1 MKKAAILAAAVLA
14 VSALTAS
21 PASAKLFSG
30 SDANVHCEPENAA
43 GDARVRP
50 GYEHLD
56 MGTVSRAQQRSMER
70 QMRQALK
77 GVKVESRG
85 TIRVP
90 TRVHIIRRNDG
101 TGNVTDTQV
110 TRQMRVIN
118 NAFKGMTSDAAAPT
132 PFRFNVVSIDRTNNT
147 DWYNWTFDDDDVPAK
162 RALHQGRANTLNIY
176 IAGLQEGLLG
186 YAFFP
191 VPDPLF
197 RDGLVILNE
206 SMPGGSA
213 APYNKGD
220 TATHEIGHWL
230 NLYHTFQNG
239 CARPGDEVA
248 DTPYQFD
255 GNNIFECDP
264 ALNTCSQPGR
274 DPIHNFMSYGDDLC
288 LDMFTAGQ
296 SNRMVAAWNAF
307 RAP

>member
-1 MKKAAILAAAVLA
+1 MKRIAVLAAAVLA
-14 VSALTAS
+14 ASALTIS
-21 PASAKLFSG
+21 PSSAKL
-30 SDANVHCEPENAA
+30 DAGPGADADCERQNAA

-56 MGTVSRAQQRSMER
+56 MGTVTRAQQRSMER

-77 GVKVESRG
+77 GVDIRGSRV
-85 TIRVP
+85 IRVP
-90 TRVHIIRRNDG
+90 TRVHIIRRNNG
-101 TGNVTDTQV
+101 SGNVTNAQV
-110 TRQMRVIN
+110 EQQMRVIN
-118 NAFKGMTSDAAAPT
+118 RGFKGRTSPDAAAT
-132 PFRFNVVSIDRTNNT
+132 PFRFKLRSIDRTRNT
-147 DWYNWTFDDDDVPAK
+147 DWYNWTFDDDDQPAK
-162 RALHQGRANTLNIY
+162 KALHQGRANTLNIY
-176 IAGLQEGLLG
+176 IAGLGDGLLG

-191 VPDPLF
+191 VPTPLY

-213 APYNKGD
+213 APFNKGD

-239 CARPGDEVA
+239 CGRPGDEVA

-264 ALNTCSQPGR
+264 ALNTCAQRGK

-296 SNRMVAAWNAF
+296 RQRMVAAWNAF